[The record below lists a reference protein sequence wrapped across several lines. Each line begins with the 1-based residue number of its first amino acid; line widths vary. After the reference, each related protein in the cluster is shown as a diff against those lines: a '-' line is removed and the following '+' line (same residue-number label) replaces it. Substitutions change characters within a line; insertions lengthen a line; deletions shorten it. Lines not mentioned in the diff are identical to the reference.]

1 MTFDQNNAERTVF
14 SESKLIFSRRLKI
27 NLGDLRLVLHR
38 RPKFVLKN
46 KAVVKKKAVSGEQNL
61 QRFVFRK
68 YQTKAF

>member
-1 MTFDQNNAERTVF
+1 MFDQNNAERTVF
-14 SESKLIFSRRLKI
+14 SESKRLKI

-38 RPKFVLKN
+38 CPKFVLKN

>member
-1 MTFDQNNAERTVF
+1 MFDQNNAEHTVF
-14 SESKLIFSRRLKI
+14 SESKRLKI

-38 RPKFVLKN
+38 CLKFVLKN

>member
-1 MTFDQNNAERTVF
+1 MFDQNNAERTIF

-38 RPKFVLKN
+38 CPKFVLKN
-46 KAVVKKKAVSGEQNL
+46 KAVVKKKAVSGERNL